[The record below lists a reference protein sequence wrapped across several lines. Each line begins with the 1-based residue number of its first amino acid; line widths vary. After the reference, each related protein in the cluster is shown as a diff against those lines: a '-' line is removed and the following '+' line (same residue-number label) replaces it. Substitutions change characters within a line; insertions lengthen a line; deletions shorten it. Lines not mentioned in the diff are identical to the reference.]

1 MANELS
7 VIVRVKNMA
16 SQGLNS
22 VIGSVKNLGSS
33 ISGGIG
39 GALGSLKGM
48 VVGLAGAGSA
58 AGLFVQA
65 IKKSFEFERYQN
77 QFGIL
82 FGSMEK
88 AKTHFKELK
97 QFADATPFEL
107 AGIAQA
113 SRTMLSMSGGVLGYA
128 DSLKQV
134 GDAAAAAGQPIQE
147 VGMWTAR
154 AYGAIRNGQPFG
166 EAAMR
171 LQEMGILGGEA
182 RKKMEDLQAAGATN
196 AEIWGVFTAELE
208 KSKGGMEKLSTTGE
222 GLMSTLGDTWDGA
235 LAKFGDRFQD
245 LAKDK
250 IKGLIDWIT
259 KLTTDGTIDVWAN
272 RTVKALETVKDV
284 LSGLGEGLKILYKF
298 SGLSDAMAFVK
309 GGAMVAGTIAGGGS
323 FKDAMGAGGQ
333 GLATGFYGEKIFAA
347 MGATGFA
354 EKNKA
359 EEEATARQEQK
370 IRENAK
376 KQSSSKVEADK
387 QSAAKLAESA
397 KRQADDLAKGQI
409 LADQKAFAEIGKAY
423 KDAKK
428 GLVKEERDASELGM
442 GAFTFDQGT
451 VGRDKTEK
459 AGKERLKDELGQ
471 WKDRLSLKKEAANV
485 DKGMQKELFD
495 KETKRFEQEAV
506 KAGERNARFLD
517 NSEKAKA
524 DRQMTSEERQEKK
537 ILAGKK
543 ARSHSYSEEELATMR
558 ARQAVIEKKGEEQA
572 NLDGVLSLNKEE
584 KEALAE
590 DKKFMDK
597 ADKLRARAKSG
608 QKLSEYEKRVLAE
621 ADAATGA
628 RQAKDAKEIADKNAD
643 ERRKTLEEQA
653 FKDLSEVRKKLD
665 SLLTMKEGG

>member
-16 SQGLNS
+16 SQGLAS
-22 VIGSVKNLGSS
+22 VTQSVKGLGAS

-48 VVGLAGAGSA
+48 VLGLAGAGSA
-58 AGLFVQA
+58 AGIFVQA

-182 RKKMEDLQAAGATN
+182 RKKMEDLQAAGASN
-196 AEIWGVFTAELE
+196 AEIWGVFTSELE
-208 KSKGGMEKLSTTGE
+208 KSKGGMEKLSQTGD

-259 KLTTDGTIDVWAN
+259 KLSTDGTIDVWAS
-272 RTVKALETVKDV
+272 RTMKFLEGVGTV
-284 LSGLGEGLKILYKF
+284 
-298 SGLSDAMAFVK
+298 VK
-309 GGAMVAGTIAGGGS
+309 GVGSAFGWLGGKIADAAAFAGALSAGDSWSQAAKTAVQSRDTGATSEKSLMEGAAKRAETAAEEKIQAE
-323 FKDAMGAGGQ
+323 KDA
-333 GLATGFYGEKIFAA
+333 
-347 MGATGFA
+347 
-354 EKNKA
+354 
-359 EEEATARQEQK
+359 
-370 IRENAK
+370 
-376 KQSSSKVEADK
+376 S
-387 QSAAKLAESA
+387 AKLAESA

-428 GLVKEERDASELGM
+428 GLVKEEREASELGM

-524 DRQMTSEERQEKK
+524 DRQMSSEERQEKK

-621 ADAATGA
+621 ADAAEGA
-628 RQAKDAKEIADKNAD
+628 REAKDAEAIAEENARK
-643 ERRKTLEEQA
+643 RRADMEDQA
-653 FKDLSEVRKKLD
+653 FKDLAAVREKLD
-665 SLLTMKEGG
+665 KLLTMKEGG

>member
-272 RTVKALETVKDV
+272 KTMKFLEGVAT
-284 LSGLGEGLKILYKF
+284 
-298 SGLSDAMAFVK
+298 
-309 GGAMVAGTIAGGGS
+309 VAGWVGKVFGTVADYTQRLGSVAGALWEGKGIGEAIRQADNM
-323 FKDAMGAGGQ
+323 KAGDEKEERKLRDGAEGR
-333 GLATGFYGEKIFAA
+333 AKTAAAEKIQ
-347 MGATGFA
+347 A
-354 EKNKA
+354 ENDA
-359 EEEATARQEQK
+359 
-370 IRENAK
+370 
-376 KQSSSKVEADK
+376 
-387 QSAAKLAESA
+387 AAKIAESA

-409 LADQKAFAEIGKAY
+409 LADEKSFAEIGKAY

-442 GAFTFDQGT
+442 DAFTFDHGT

-485 DKGMQKELFD
+485 DKGMQKELFE

-506 KAGERNARFLD
+506 NAGERNARFLD

-524 DRQMTSEERQEKK
+524 DRQMSSEERQEKR
-537 ILAGKK
+537 ITAGKK